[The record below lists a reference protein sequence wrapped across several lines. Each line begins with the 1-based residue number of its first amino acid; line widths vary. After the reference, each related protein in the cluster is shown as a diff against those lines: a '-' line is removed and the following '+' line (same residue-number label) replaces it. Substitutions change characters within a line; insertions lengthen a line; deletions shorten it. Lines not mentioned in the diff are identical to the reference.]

1 MKSQTKQANI
11 LLEHVSNLM
20 KLLPMYVLFITIAF
34 FFCMQVHIAFPIKGY
49 FLFAFGVIS
58 TYFIRYYVKRIFPYI
73 ILHVFLL
80 PAMTVIGHCPLLI
93 FLSLLFCVLFYI
105 YAYHFWRSDEVGV
118 VLKLPVTF
126 VIACFFFY
134 LLSLQRG
141 NSMYSPYFFT
151 LSILYVLA
159 SIVANYVIR
168 LEAYVIENQ
177 HNDSIS
183 LKRVLLRNT
192 RSGMMLL
199 VILILLALIGNIP
212 FFQEITY
219 QFFHTIYGFLQKTI
233 QSLFANFNTSS
244 TEAIQPSPSTL
255 VEAPP
260 HITTRDTS
268 LFAKV
273 LHYIFVIMGYCLLIF
288 LVGSTI
294 WKALKILTS
303 SKQKRLR
310 KESKEEYDGIQE
322 IRSKLEQP
330 KKMQRTHFRRKTPK
344 DKIREQYFKT
354 IIGYEKQGYEIK
366 ENHSPLERNAD
377 IQKEFQEDLSL
388 LTKEYEAVRYNKT
401 E

>member
-1 MKSQTKQANI
+1 
-11 LLEHVSNLM
+11 
-20 KLLPMYVLFITIAF
+20 
-34 FFCMQVHIAFPIKGY
+34 MQVHTAFPIKGY

-73 ILHVFLL
+73 MLHVLIL
-80 PAMTVIGHCPLLI
+80 PTMIVIGHSPLLI

-105 YAYHFWRSDEVGV
+105 YAYQFWCSDEVGV
-118 VLKLPVTF
+118 VIKLPTTF

-151 LSILYVLA
+151 FSMLYVLV
-159 SIVANYVIR
+159 SIVASYVIR
-168 LEAYVIENQ
+168 LEAYVLENQ

-183 LKRVLLRNT
+183 LKKVLLRNT
-192 RSGMMLL
+192 RSGMMFL
-199 VILILLALIGNIP
+199 VILILFALIGKIP
-212 FFQEITY
+212 LLQEITY
-219 QFFHTIYGFLQKTI
+219 QFFHAIYGFLQKAI
-233 QSLFANFNTSS
+233 QSLLTNTNIPRTEIVEPTPTAFA
-244 TEAIQPSPSTL
+244 EVQPKVMPRY
-255 VEAPP
+255 
-260 HITTRDTS
+260 IS
-268 LFAKV
+268 LIAKI
-273 LHYIFVIMGYCLLIF
+273 LHYSLVLMGYCLLIF

-294 WKALKILTS
+294 WKAIKILTS

-330 KKMQRTHFRRKTPK
+330 KKMQRTHFRRKTPT

>member
-151 LSILYVLA
+151 LSILYVFA

-212 FFQEITY
+212 FLQEITY

-233 QSLFANFNTSS
+233 QSLFANSS
-244 TEAIQPSPSTL
+244 IPRTEIVEPTPTAFAEVQPKVMPRYISS
-255 VEAPP
+255 
-260 HITTRDTS
+260 I
-268 LFAKV
+268 AKI
-273 LHYIFVIMGYCLLIF
+273 LHYSLVLMGYCLLIF
-288 LVGSTI
+288 FIGLSI
-294 WKALKILTS
+294 WKAFKILTS
-303 SKQKRLR
+303 NRRKQLREKRM
-310 KESKEEYDGIQE
+310 EEYDGIEE
-322 IRSKLEQP
+322 IRTKLEQA
-330 KKMQRTHFRRKTPK
+330 KKKQRIHFRRKTPK

-366 ENHSPLERNAD
+366 ENHSPSERNDD
-377 IQKEFQEDLSL
+377 IKKEYQDDLSS

>member
-11 LLEHVSNLM
+11 LLKQVCNLM
-20 KLLPMYVLFITIAF
+20 KLLPMYVLFLTIAF
-34 FFCMQVHIAFPIKGY
+34 LFCMQIHVAFPIKGY

-73 ILHVFLL
+73 MLHVLIL
-80 PAMTVIGHCPLLI
+80 PAMIVIGHSPLLI

-118 VLKLPVTF
+118 VIKLPVTF

-141 NSMYSPYFFT
+141 NSMYSSYFFT
-151 LSILYVLA
+151 FSMLYVLV
-159 SIVANYVIR
+159 SIVASYVIR
-168 LEAYVIENQ
+168 LEAYVLENQ

-183 LKRVLLRNT
+183 LKKVLLRNT
-192 RSGMMLL
+192 RSGMMFL
-199 VILILLALIGNIP
+199 VILILFALIGNIP

-219 QFFHTIYGFLQKTI
+219 QFFHTIYGFLQKAI
-233 QSLFANFNTSS
+233 QSLLTNTNIPR
-244 TEAIQPSPSTL
+244 TEIVEPTPTAFDKVQPKVMPRY
-255 VEAPP
+255 
-260 HITTRDTS
+260 IS
-268 LFAKV
+268 LIAKI
-273 LHYIFVIMGYCLLIF
+273 LHYSLVLMGYCLLIF
-288 LVGSTI
+288 LVGLTI

-303 SKQKRLR
+303 TKRKQLR
-310 KESKEEYDGIQE
+310 ERRKEEYDGIEE
-322 IRSKLEQP
+322 IRTKLEQP
-330 KKMQRTHFRRKTPK
+330 KKKQSIHFRRNTPK

-377 IQKEFQEDLSL
+377 IQKEFQEDLSSH
-388 LTKEYEAVRYNKT
+388 TKEYEAVRYNKT